1 MLGFKKKKKY
11 ATHTGNKPQT
21 SKLQKHTFIMYL
33 GAGTGVNPLMVNTG
47 DPIYLVISR
56 CKHHFD
62 ESQSMLGDLISS
74 LKLWKVNLEHWVEE
88 LSQQQTSLTK

>member
-1 MLGFKKKKKY
+1 
-11 ATHTGNKPQT
+11 
-21 SKLQKHTFIMYL
+21 MYL

-56 CKHHFD
+56 CKHHCD

-88 LSQQQTSLTK
+88 ISQATDLPYGVVGHY